1 MKVFFN
7 PVIVLQLWVTSIL
20 ELPTTPTR
28 TSAALAFMCFATERL
43 QRQPKNVM
51 KCADLRPGHMHADIN
66 RVPNGAQAPALVR
79 FQLGLNHSQLSW
91 AGTSHV
97 YWGALAHQLI
107 VNSSRA
113 CQRTLQMWRER
124 EGERTRVRKGKM
136 NKRPKKHVKQR
147 WLQYRDFMIWLYD

>member
-1 MKVFFN
+1 
-7 PVIVLQLWVTSIL
+7 
-20 ELPTTPTR
+20 
-28 TSAALAFMCFATERL
+28 MCFATEGL

-124 EGERTRVRKGKM
+124 QREQEKER
-136 NKRPKKHVKQR
+136 VK
-147 WLQYRDFMIWLYD
+147 